1 MRGGYFWFFAAVATF
16 SPFAALYYRDLGFS
30 GIQVG
35 VLTAL
40 PALGASLTGP
50 VWGAFAD
57 SRAIHRGLLR
67 AGLALG
73 ALLALIAS
81 QSTGFGPLLLLIG
94 LLAFALVP
102 VAPLLDNYGVSVAER
117 AGRSYGMLRVWGS
130 IGYMA
135 MVYVMGLIMDDN
147 VSSFF
152 LMAYAACLA
161 LTLLSVFWLPPLS
174 ERHARPLSS
183 GMQMVLGNRPLILL
197 MLVAYLSSSGAS
209 VIYVFL
215 GIHMQQMGGS
225 NSLVGAAFS
234 ISAASELPVIAFG
247 GWLMA
252 RLGARRLIV
261 VALLAYLGRFIAFGF
276 ITVPEWLIAAQLLHG
291 LSFGAFLVASVTL
304 AHRLAGREHTATA
317 QALLST
323 MSFGF
328 GSITGS
334 LVGGA
339 LLDQVSTFTI
349 FRGVA
354 VLMLLTLVIFVVG
367 NRVVGLEGRATSD
380 AGPSASS

>member
-1 MRGGYFWFFAAVATF
+1 
-16 SPFAALYYRDLGFS
+16 
-30 GIQVG
+30 
-35 VLTAL
+35 
-40 PALGASLTGP
+40 
-50 VWGAFAD
+50 
-57 SRAIHRGLLR
+57 
-67 AGLALG
+67 
-73 ALLALIAS
+73 
-81 QSTGFGPLLLLIG
+81 
-94 LLAFALVP
+94 
-102 VAPLLDNYGVSVAER
+102 
-117 AGRSYGMLRVWGS
+117 
-130 IGYMA
+130 
-135 MVYVMGLIMDDN
+135 
-147 VSSFF
+147 
-152 LMAYAACLA
+152 
-161 LTLLSVFWLPPLS
+161 
-174 ERHARPLSS
+174 
-183 GMQMVLGNRPLILL
+183 
-197 MLVAYLSSSGAS
+197 
-209 VIYVFL
+209 
-215 GIHMQQMGGS
+215 
-225 NSLVGAAFS
+225 VGAAFS

>member
-1 MRGGYFWFFAAVATF
+1 
-16 SPFAALYYRDLGFS
+16 
-30 GIQVG
+30 
-35 VLTAL
+35 
-40 PALGASLTGP
+40 
-50 VWGAFAD
+50 
-57 SRAIHRGLLR
+57 
-67 AGLALG
+67 
-73 ALLALIAS
+73 
-81 QSTGFGPLLLLIG
+81 
-94 LLAFALVP
+94 
-102 VAPLLDNYGVSVAER
+102 
-117 AGRSYGMLRVWGS
+117 
-130 IGYMA
+130 
-135 MVYVMGLIMDDN
+135 
-147 VSSFF
+147 
-152 LMAYAACLA
+152 
-161 LTLLSVFWLPPLS
+161 
-174 ERHARPLSS
+174 
-183 GMQMVLGNRPLILL
+183 MQEL
-197 MLVAYLSSSGAS
+197 
-209 VIYVFL
+209 
-215 GIHMQQMGGS
+215 GGS

-252 RLGARRLIV
+252 RLGARHLIV

-304 AHRLAGREHTATA
+304 AHRLAGREHSATA

-354 VLMLLTLVIFVVG
+354 VLMLVTLLIFVVG
-367 NRVVGLEGRATSD
+367 SRVVGLDERNGHDATT
-380 AGPSASS
+380 AASA